1 MCMKYINANAMCFK
15 SVIIE
20 NNQIVSFTAP
30 FNAMKSVND
39 EEGISTDDFAIVTQI
54 DILGTNNSENK
65 TENPL
70 ESGRT
75 LDFKIRLTKLDRIEE
90 NRLGFDVDNFSIDL
104 TEMKENKR
112 TEKACFEFFNYTR
125 MTQINKLHLPA
136 GTGRYVIKVLVKYA
150 EDEEYQ
156 IQSMTG
162 LSIL

>member
-30 FNAMKSVND
+30 FNAMKSVSD
-39 EEGISTDDFAIVTQI
+39 EEGIFTDDFAIVTQI
-54 DILGTNNSENK
+54 DVLGTNTPKNK
-65 TENPL
+65 AENPL
-70 ESGRT
+70 ENGKK
-75 LDFKIRLTKLDRIEE
+75 LDFKIRLTKIDKIDE

-104 TEMKENKR
+104 AEMKENNR
-112 TEKACFEFFNYTR
+112 TEKACFEFFNYMR
-125 MTQINKLHLPA
+125 MTQIDKLHLPA
-136 GTGRYVIKVLVKYA
+136 GPGRYVIKVLVKYA
-150 EDEEYQ
+150 EDEYYQ